1 MGRTLCFEMSL
12 TTRQISHLRSLG
24 QKLEP
29 ILVVGKNGLSEAFLK
44 SVAEILQH
52 NELIKIRLGELKEQ
66 RKTIAPELAAKTG
79 CELVTLVGHVVVLY
93 RQNPDPTK
101 QKIVP

>member
-1 MGRTLCFEMSL
+1 MSL

-29 ILVVGKNGLSEAFLK
+29 VLVVGKNGLSEAFLK
-44 SVAEILQH
+44 SVDETLQH
-52 NELIKIRLGELKEQ
+52 NELIKIRLGELKEK

-79 CELVTLVGHVVVLY
+79 CELVTLVGHVIVLY
-93 RQNPDPTK
+93 RQHPDPAK
-101 QKIVP
+101 RKISP